1 MIHVVV
7 ALTAEARPLVT
18 HFQLEPMPE
27 LEPLKAFRGADLTL
41 VVSGV
46 GKEPAAQAVD
56 QLANSHTAERPA
68 VWLNI
73 GVAGH
78 RQLDIG
84 TVVVART
91 VTDAESGKV
100 QQLEPPDDLHLTLGD
115 VRTVAH
121 VETRYESEA
130 LYEMEASAF
139 CQRAALCTP
148 PELIQ
153 VVKIVSDNLRS
164 GSLCVSARQVQGL
177 MEDSFPR
184 IDRLI
189 SSLHRRARR
198 LGR

>member
-7 ALTAEARPLVT
+7 ALTAEARPLVA
-18 HFQLEPMPE
+18 HFHLEPMAE
-27 LEPLKAFRGADLTL
+27 LEPLKAVRGADLTL

-46 GKEPAAQAVD
+46 GKDVAAQAVD
-56 QLANSHTAERPA
+56 QLANARSVDKPA

-78 RQLDIG
+78 RQLEIG
-84 TVVVART
+84 TMAVARS
-91 VTDAESGKV
+91 VTDAESGTV
-100 QQLEPPDDLHLTLGD
+100 FELEPPEDLHLTLAD

-139 CQRAALCTP
+139 CERASMWTP

-153 VVKIVSDNLRS
+153 VAKIVSDNRRS

-177 MEDSFPR
+177 IEDNFPH
-184 IDRLI
+184 IDRVI
-189 SSLHRRARR
+189 SRMHRRARR